1 MENHEINKKKIIK
14 YHSYGGDNINLY
26 TGQNS
31 IIKSE
36 ADENKLNRS
45 ILKRSKVLNNKK
57 VLFNF
62 EKCEV
67 DGGKRRSKFNQ
78 VSSMIN
84 ESLLKTN
91 ITKEQTDFNDTF
103 KKSIDNKII
112 NSTNDINTNNQF
124 PTENKILFKN
134 RSQGNI
140 FTDSKLKKY
149 YLKNRIERKESEDE
163 NIFNLNIVSDINNV
177 LFRKNSENS
186 NSILPQQNMPLN
198 NLPSQEINLEAYDNL
213 EDTMKSRTQYPF
225 KKMNLKENEETLPKL
240 TRKKISQKMP
250 FLLKSK
256 KEKIT
261 ANDIIYHYL
270 KENERDIS
278 KNVPFNNFKKY
289 LKDND
294 YKKFNYGLDKIY
306 GNTKSFL
313 RRVDE
318 IKKNNVIAY
327 KNDFN
332 IENYQNTLLKILK
345 KRVTEKSYNKLQRS
359 YKLFNE
365 RNYDIIIPRGRY
377 INLAEKLKDFLSRD
391 IYEQMKRTDRNYL
404 LYLMKNKALKNK
416 KETENEIKET
426 FYKKLNATVKS
437 FNKKLK
443 RNQSY

>member
-1 MENHEINKKKIIK
+1 
-14 YHSYGGDNINLY
+14 
-26 TGQNS
+26 
-31 IIKSE
+31 
-36 ADENKLNRS
+36 
-45 ILKRSKVLNNKK
+45 
-57 VLFNF
+57 
-62 EKCEV
+62 
-67 DGGKRRSKFNQ
+67 
-78 VSSMIN
+78 
-84 ESLLKTN
+84 
-91 ITKEQTDFNDTF
+91 
-103 KKSIDNKII
+103 
-112 NSTNDINTNNQF
+112 
-124 PTENKILFKN
+124 
-134 RSQGNI
+134 
-140 FTDSKLKKY
+140 
-149 YLKNRIERKESEDE
+149 
-163 NIFNLNIVSDINNV
+163 
-177 LFRKNSENS
+177 
-186 NSILPQQNMPLN
+186 
-198 NLPSQEINLEAYDNL
+198 
-213 EDTMKSRTQYPF
+213 
-225 KKMNLKENEETLPKL
+225 MNLKENEETLPKL

>member
-1 MENHEINKKKIIK
+1 M
-14 YHSYGGDNINLY
+14 
-26 TGQNS
+26 
-31 IIKSE
+31 
-36 ADENKLNRS
+36 A
-45 ILKRSKVLNNKK
+45 
-57 VLFNF
+57 
-62 EKCEV
+62 
-67 DGGKRRSKFNQ
+67 
-78 VSSMIN
+78 
-84 ESLLKTN
+84 
-91 ITKEQTDFNDTF
+91 
-103 KKSIDNKII
+103 

-163 NIFNLNIVSDINNV
+163 NIFNLNLVSDINNA
-177 LFRKNSENS
+177 LFRKNSENT
-186 NSILPQQNMPLN
+186 NSILPQQNIPLN
-198 NLPSQEINLEAYDNL
+198 NLPSQEINLESYDNL

-261 ANDIIYHYL
+261 ANYIIYHYL

>member
-1 MENHEINKKKIIK
+1 M
-14 YHSYGGDNINLY
+14 
-26 TGQNS
+26 
-31 IIKSE
+31 
-36 ADENKLNRS
+36 
-45 ILKRSKVLNNKK
+45 
-57 VLFNF
+57 
-62 EKCEV
+62 
-67 DGGKRRSKFNQ
+67 
-78 VSSMIN
+78 
-84 ESLLKTN
+84 
-91 ITKEQTDFNDTF
+91 
-103 KKSIDNKII
+103 
-112 NSTNDINTNNQF
+112 
-124 PTENKILFKN
+124 
-134 RSQGNI
+134 
-140 FTDSKLKKY
+140 
-149 YLKNRIERKESEDE
+149 
-163 NIFNLNIVSDINNV
+163 
-177 LFRKNSENS
+177 
-186 NSILPQQNMPLN
+186 
-198 NLPSQEINLEAYDNL
+198 
-213 EDTMKSRTQYPF
+213 
-225 KKMNLKENEETLPKL
+225 
-240 TRKKISQKMP
+240 
-250 FLLKSK
+250 
-256 KEKIT
+256 
-261 ANDIIYHYL
+261 